1 MGGRFIR
8 GWPWALAALV
18 AIALVAAFPA
28 SATVYEKGRFIDEF
42 SFSYDDCGIPV
53 SVEGTARGQ
62 FRVRQ
67 GKGKTATA
75 FFQRVTVSFREIH
88 TNTDTGEWFL
98 IRGHEVFN
106 EVKARRVEGTIFR
119 FTAVEA
125 GQPFIVENSA
135 GEVILRDRGVIRFT
149 ILFDTLG
156 DDVPGGEFIEDVDV
170 QVRGPHPGFGDFDF
184 CGMVTDL
191 IG

>member
-1 MGGRFIR
+1 MRA
-8 GWPWALAALV
+8 WPWAIAALVPV

-28 SATVYEKGRFIDEF
+28 GATVFEKGRFTDEF

-53 SVEGTARGQ
+53 SVEGTARGG

-75 FFQRVTVSFREIH
+75 FFHRVTVSFREIH
-88 TNTDTGEWFL
+88 TNTDTGDWFL

-119 FTAVEA
+119 FTAIEA
-125 GQPFIVENSA
+125 GQPFIVENSD
-135 GEVILRDRGVIRFT
+135 GEVVIRDRGVIRFT
-149 ILFDTLG
+149 FLFDTLG
-156 DDVPGGEFIEDVDV
+156 DDVPGGEFIEEVDV
-170 QVRGPHPGFGDFDF
+170 QVRGPHPGFEGDFDF